1 MAAFATIR
9 ITLWRRKL
17 REATN
22 KRDNEIHERATDRYS
37 HTQPI
42 LPIEKVRPLRTRFPD
57 ASDHD
62 CQTFH

>member
-37 HTQPI
+37 H
-42 LPIEKVRPLRTRFPD
+42 
-57 ASDHD
+57 A
-62 CQTFH
+62 